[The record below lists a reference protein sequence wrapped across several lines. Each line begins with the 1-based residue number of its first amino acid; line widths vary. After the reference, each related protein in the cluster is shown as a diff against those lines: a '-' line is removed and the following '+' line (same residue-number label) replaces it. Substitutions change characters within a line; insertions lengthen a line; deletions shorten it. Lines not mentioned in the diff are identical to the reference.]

1 MHRAPVAERDVT
13 PRRLRVLG
21 YAGQVIAWVVVLGM
35 LGALVAAVLLPRLAG
50 ATPYTILTSSM
61 KPSMPPGTLVVV
73 RPTPVDE
80 IGIGSV
86 ITYQVESGEP
96 TVVTHR
102 VVAQGIGATGE
113 PVFRTQGDANDVP
126 DATWVLPVQVK
137 GELWYSAPYLGRVGD
152 LVTTAQRDALLMVV
166 VTGLVGYAVI
176 MFAGAVRER
185 RSRRRSVSP

>member
-1 MHRAPVAERDVT
+1 MHRATIAERDVT

-185 RSRRRSVSP
+185 RSRRRSVSS